1 VILILINPNEA
12 KRQTQIFLNDTWWYN
27 ELTPES
33 ISTVF
38 IQSYMEQAD
47 VKKEKEVTNMGT
59 KKKRTKEIT
68 LAYLLLLPAC
78 TSAVIFSFYPFF
90 KTIISSFSITDE
102 FGGWLGWAGMRF
114 WKMMVEIKTLD
125 FWLMIRTTLIF
136 AVMNFTMTVGM
147 AMFLSLITT
156 KQTKQSKIYQT
167 LFALP
172 MAVASATA
180 SVMWKFIFNSEGGLM
195 NSWLHMD
202 IDWLNSPEIAIWAV
216 AIVTSW
222 CHMGHTYMLL
232 LAGFRG
238 VSQDVQEAAIVDGA
252 GGFAR
257 AIRIMIPMA
266 SPQIFYVVFINII
279 SSLKTFTQIN
289 LMTSGGPACSTT
301 TLMYGIYMR
310 MRSGEYEA
318 ACCLSLVLFV
328 VIFVITRIQLLF
340 EKKTVHYQ

>member
-1 VILILINPNEA
+1 M
-12 KRQTQIFLNDTWWYN
+12 T
-27 ELTPES
+27 
-33 ISTVF
+33 
-38 IQSYMEQAD
+38 
-47 VKKEKEVTNMGT
+47 T
-59 KKKRTKEIT
+59 KKKKTKEIL
-68 LAYLLLLPAC
+68 LAYLLLAPAC
-78 TSAVIFSFYPFF
+78 ISAVLFSFYPFF

-102 FGGWLGWAGMRF
+102 FGGWLGWAGTRF
-114 WKMMVEIKTLD
+114 WEMMVEIKTLD
-125 FWLMIRTTLIF
+125 FWKMVRTTLIF
-136 AVMNFTMTVGM
+136 ALMNFTMTVGV
-147 AMFLSLITT
+147 AMIFSLLST

-172 MAVASATA
+172 MAIASATA
-180 SVMWKFIFNSEGGLM
+180 SVLWKFIFNSEGGLL
-195 NSWLHMD
+195 NTWLHID
-202 IDWLNSPEIAIWAV
+202 VDWLNDPNVAIWAV

-252 GGFAR
+252 GRFAR

-279 SSLKTFTQIN
+279 SALKTFTQIN
-289 LMTSGGPACSTT
+289 LMTSGGPAGSTT

-310 MRSGEYEA
+310 MNKGEYEA

-328 VIFVITRIQLLF
+328 IIFLITRIQLLF
-340 EKKTVHYQ
+340 EKKSVHYQ